1 VIEVFGPL
9 TQDNPTLG
17 FEDACAR
24 MTLQALQVLKEL

>member
-1 VIEVFGPL
+1 M
-9 TQDNPTLG
+9 QDNPTLG